1 MTTTHLKRIPLILL
15 VLVLVAI
22 FAPPFFGISLLN
34 KEEVI
39 TNKLRRSECPAQQL
53 ETATKNIVAISTCT
67 RFNGNAHLVLLIEV
81 QGAPDGSV
89 LHTEAFSSLM
99 VTSPLTAECVLHT
112 FTWKI
117 LATDEVLEGD
127 ITFDIVPSGWAI
139 TPSRFQVSTYMAFK
153 DAVYRTYPCGR
164 RMAPAHFYCHIK
176 ITPLVKDERCD
187 NYFFTGNNNGITS
200 LILRFLQSSF
210 LQPMRDQG

>member
-1 MTTTHLKRIPLILL
+1 MTTTYLKRIPLVLL
-15 VLVLVAI
+15 VCVVVAI
-22 FAPPFFGISLLN
+22 FFSPLFGVSLLN
-34 KEEVI
+34 NEEVI
-39 TNKLRRSECPAQQL
+39 TNRLRRSQCPVEQL

-67 RFNGNAHLVLLIEV
+67 KFNGNAHLVLHIEV

-99 VTSPLTAECVLHT
+99 VSSPLTAECVLHT

-117 LATDEVLEGD
+117 LATEEVLEGE

-176 ITPLVKDERCD
+176 ITPLVFDERCE
-187 NYFFTGNNNGITS
+187 NYFFTDNNSVITS
-200 LILRFLQSSF
+200 LIPRFLQSSF
-210 LQPMRDQG
+210 LQPMKVQD